1 MTAPASM
8 PVHVGAVSLK
18 KPHHI
23 ATYTIWF
30 SEVVNDH
37 PPNNDAMA
45 FLSSKMNH
53 CAVVLSASFLF
64 LSDCQN
70 RFLSNWKIEKKTVKC
85 QIRRRRRRCQTEIS
99 ILLNLSDIWFLTG
112 IALFKTNLY
121 SLFQSKNIINSIS
134 FLMMDS
140 NLSPASASWLNFLR
154 RAKNRLVSL
163 YCSCLGSF

>member
-53 CAVVLSASFLF
+53 CAVVLSASFFVLVRLPKSF
-64 LSDCQN
+64 FVQLKN
-70 RFLSNWKIEKKTVKC
+70 REKK
-85 QIRRRRRRCQTEIS
+85 
-99 ILLNLSDIWFLTG
+99 LLNVKFEEDAAAARRKYQFFSICLT
-112 IALFKTNLY
+112 F
-121 SLFQSKNIINSIS
+121 
-134 FLMMDS
+134 D
-140 NLSPASASWLNFLR
+140 SWLVLHYSKPIYIVFFNQRISSIQYLF
-154 RAKNRLVSL
+154 
-163 YCSCLGSF
+163 